1 MVFDP
6 AAAPRDRTAFLTW
19 FEQQTEWSEG
29 HSYDDP
35 AVTSENLAT
44 WYAAMRR
51 AFPNMIG
58 PDAYDIDADDEN
70 PRVTD
75 YSIGKSVIY
84 AAFAWSQ
91 TEAAYAVMRRLAAE
105 HRVGFFNVSA
115 TEGEIWFPPADRQSD
130 TTAISGLT
138 LTLEGQPDFQAPS
151 IALIEAAVDWLRPS
165 IGPSFLILEWQAGSY
180 AQVGGGE
187 NACTVE
193 LREVQAG
200 GFQHWAAGIPGG
212 DASKVVKIPGNG
224 FEFQVRANEVLDN
237 DTVKRI
243 LVAFAQNHAKPDMF
257 AWRDMTADF
266 AAQPAR

>member
-19 FEQQTEWSEG
+19 FEQQAEWSEG
-29 HSYDDP
+29 HSYNDP

-44 WYAAMRR
+44 WYAAMRGE
-51 AFPNMIG
+51 FPNMNG
-58 PDAYDIDADDEN
+58 PGAYDIDADGEN

-84 AAFAWSQ
+84 TAFAWSQ
-91 TEAAYAVMRRLAAE
+91 TEAAYATMRRLAAE

-115 TEGEIWFPPADRQSD
+115 REGEIWFPPVNHQPD
-130 TTAISGLT
+130 TAAISGLT

-165 IGPSFLILEWQAGSY
+165 TGPSFLILEWHEGDY

-187 NACTVE
+187 NACTLE
-193 LREVQAG
+193 WREYKPD
-200 GFQHWAAGIPGG
+200 GFRHWAAGMPGG

-224 FEFQVRANEVLDN
+224 FEFQVRSNEVLGN
-237 DTVKRI
+237 EALKQV
-243 LVAFAQNHAKPDMF
+243 LVAFARKQARPDMF